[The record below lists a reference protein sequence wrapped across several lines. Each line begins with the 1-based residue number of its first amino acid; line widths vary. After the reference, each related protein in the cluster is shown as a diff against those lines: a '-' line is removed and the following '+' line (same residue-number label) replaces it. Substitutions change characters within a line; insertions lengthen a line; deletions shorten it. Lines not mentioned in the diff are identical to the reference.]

1 MVENPT
7 VQALA
12 VVILIKRMLHLA
24 IQINLILVLAQEV
37 LNPLI
42 LLQFL
47 VVHVRN
53 PREQLG
59 GHPT

>member
-12 VVILIKRMLHLA
+12 VVILMKRMLHLA
-24 IQINLILVLAQEV
+24 IQINLMLLAQEV

-47 VVHVRN
+47 VVNVRN
-53 PREQLG
+53 PKEQLG

>member
-12 VVILIKRMLHLA
+12 VVILMKRMLHLA
-24 IQINLILVLAQEV
+24 IQINLMLLAQEV